1 MTTSGAPGAEAL
13 HPAYLRGGFAPRP
26 RTLVDI
32 FRETVAEC
40 PDVPAIDNGATS
52 LTYAEFDEAASA
64 VAEALHD
71 AGVRVGDKVGVRVRS
86 GTVDL
91 YVAIMGILL
100 AGAAYVPVDADDPDE
115 RARTVFEEAAVT
127 AIVVNDLVITTP
139 SGDTAP
145 GTDNSDSSDG
155 ANGTDH
161 LADPETSSDSD
172 HAHPHGSHEPTLEDD
187 AWVIFTSGSTGKPKG
202 VAVTHRNAAAFVD
215 AESRMF
221 LQDNPIGVG
230 DRVMAGLSVAFD
242 ASCEE
247 MWLAWRYGACLVP
260 APRAL
265 VRSGVDLGPWLVAN
279 DVTIVSTVPTL
290 VALWPVDAL
299 ARVRL
304 LIMGGEACP
313 PELAERLATPTREVW
328 NTYGPTEATVV
339 ACGARLT
346 GHGPV
351 RIGLPLDGWDLAV
364 VDGEGMPVAEGDS
377 GELIIGG
384 VGLARYLDPEKD
396 VEKYAPMPT
405 IGWERAYRSGD
416 LVRLET
422 EGLLFL
428 GRADDQV
435 KVGGR
440 RIELG
445 EIDSALLRLPGV
457 TGAAAAVRAT
467 TAGTKILVGYVT
479 VEDGEPANNAAS
491 GTDDASSNADSN
503 AGSNAKSGNAS
514 SSSGTA
520 YDPIAA
526 LELLRAELP
535 AAMVPRLAVVDTLP
549 TRTSGKIDRDAL
561 PWPLDLGTDEPALDL
576 GGTQAWVR
584 DLWIE
589 VLGADPTSVD
599 DDFFDLGGSSLAS
612 AELVSRLRTRFPSTT
627 VTDLYDHPRLADL
640 AALLDSTATDDAHRN
655 DPVHPVPRKTQIGQ
669 LIAQVPL
676 RSIAALRWLVWLS
689 IANHLAGAWLGLDWL
704 PTLPLLVT
712 IVGAAFLLT
721 PPGRMLLAA
730 AGARVILAG
739 IEPGDYPRGGKVHLR
754 VWLAERF
761 ADELAT
767 HSISGAGLILW
778 YARLLGASIGR
789 DAELHSLP
797 PVTGHLRLGRGASVD
812 PEVDLTGHWID
823 GATLH
828 LGTITVGK
836 GARIGA
842 RSTLAPNCV
851 IGDGAEIAAGS
862 AVFGTVPA
870 GQLWSGA
877 PAHRAGGK
885 PGTWHK
891 EAATSRPQWRVAYAV
906 SGLVLAAL
914 PIVAALVGVLATSG
928 ALRHTS
934 SLSDL
939 AGAVVRW
946 LPVGTLTGFAT
957 LALLVLALTR
967 LVGASVR
974 EGRHAVH
981 SRPAWAAWTTIR
993 LLDDAR
999 TWLFPIY
1006 SSTLTPAW
1014 LRALGARIGA
1024 DVEAS
1029 TVLLIPRLTW
1039 VNDGAFL
1046 ADDTLLGGYELG
1058 GGWLRTQRVKV
1069 GKHAFLGN
1077 SGMTAPG
1084 RRIRKGSLVAV
1095 LSAAP
1100 AGRAGKAGTS
1110 WLGSPPEQLR
1120 RTTVS
1125 ADTARTF
1132 APPRRLRVAR
1142 GVVEVLRFVPVTMG
1156 IALYA
1161 VAAGAMLALAERS
1174 WWLAALLGGLILMAV
1189 GMIAAGVSV
1198 AAKWLL
1204 VGRLRVANYP
1214 LWSSFVWRNELADTF
1229 VEVMAAPWFARATI
1243 GTPALNLWL
1252 RANGATI
1259 GRGVWCDTYWLPEA
1273 DLVTLA
1279 DGATVNRGCVV
1290 QTHLFH
1296 DRVLSMDRVTFGAGA
1311 TLGPNGVVLPAAEI
1325 GRHATVGPASLVMRG
1340 EVVPERSRWIGNPI
1354 GPWHGIP
1361 DGVAFPADPSGADG
1375 PPTPPSHPTPPDNEA
1390 EPAA

>member
-1 MTTSGAPGAEAL
+1 
-13 HPAYLRGGFAPRP
+13 
-26 RTLVDI
+26 
-32 FRETVAEC
+32 
-40 PDVPAIDNGATS
+40 
-52 LTYAEFDEAASA
+52 
-64 VAEALHD
+64 
-71 AGVRVGDKVGVRVRS
+71 
-86 GTVDL
+86 
-91 YVAIMGILL
+91 
-100 AGAAYVPVDADDPDE
+100 
-115 RARTVFEEAAVT
+115 
-127 AIVVNDLVITTP
+127 
-139 SGDTAP
+139 
-145 GTDNSDSSDG
+145 
-155 ANGTDH
+155 
-161 LADPETSSDSD
+161 
-172 HAHPHGSHEPTLEDD
+172 
-187 AWVIFTSGSTGKPKG
+187 
-202 VAVTHRNAAAFVD
+202 
-215 AESRMF
+215 
-221 LQDNPIGVG
+221 
-230 DRVMAGLSVAFD
+230 
-242 ASCEE
+242 
-247 MWLAWRYGACLVP
+247 
-260 APRAL
+260 
-265 VRSGVDLGPWLVAN
+265 
-279 DVTIVSTVPTL
+279 
-290 VALWPVDAL
+290 
-299 ARVRL
+299 
-304 LIMGGEACP
+304 
-313 PELAERLATPTREVW
+313 
-328 NTYGPTEATVV
+328 
-339 ACGARLT
+339 
-346 GHGPV
+346 
-351 RIGLPLDGWDLAV
+351 
-364 VDGEGMPVAEGDS
+364 
-377 GELIIGG
+377 
-384 VGLARYLDPEKD
+384 
-396 VEKYAPMPT
+396 
-405 IGWERAYRSGD
+405 
-416 LVRLET
+416 
-422 EGLLFL
+422 
-428 GRADDQV
+428 
-435 KVGGR
+435 
-440 RIELG
+440 
-445 EIDSALLRLPGV
+445 
-457 TGAAAAVRAT
+457 
-467 TAGTKILVGYVT
+467 
-479 VEDGEPANNAAS
+479 
-491 GTDDASSNADSN
+491 
-503 AGSNAKSGNAS
+503 
-514 SSSGTA
+514 
-520 YDPIAA
+520 
-526 LELLRAELP
+526 
-535 AAMVPRLAVVDTLP
+535 
-549 TRTSGKIDRDAL
+549 
-561 PWPLDLGTDEPALDL
+561 
-576 GGTQAWVR
+576 
-584 DLWIE
+584 
-589 VLGADPTSVD
+589 
-599 DDFFDLGGSSLAS
+599 
-612 AELVSRLRTRFPSTT
+612 
-627 VTDLYDHPRLADL
+627 
-640 AALLDSTATDDAHRN
+640 
-655 DPVHPVPRKTQIGQ
+655 
-669 LIAQVPL
+669 
-676 RSIAALRWLVWLS
+676 
-689 IANHLAGAWLGLDWL
+689 
-704 PTLPLLVT
+704 
-712 IVGAAFLLT
+712 
-721 PPGRMLLAA
+721 
-730 AGARVILAG
+730 
-739 IEPGDYPRGGKVHLR
+739 
-754 VWLAERF
+754 LAERF

-797 PVTGHLRLGRGASVD
+797 PVTGHLSLGRGASID

-914 PIVAALVGVLATSG
+914 PILAALVGVLATSG

-946 LPVGTLTGFAT
+946 LPVGTLAGFAT

-1156 IALYA
+1156 IGLYA

-1189 GMIAAGVSV
+1189 GMV
-1198 AAKWLL
+1198 AAECLGGRQVAARRAAPGRELSAVEFVRLAQRARRHLRRGHGGALVCPGDDWDAGPQPVAARQWRNDRPRRLVRHLL
-1204 VGRLRVANYP
+1204 VARGRPRDTRRWGDSQPRLRSADPPFPRPGSVDGPGHLWGRRDTRTQRSCVASRRDWSPRHRWTRLPCHARRGRPRTLAVDRQPHRAVARHTGWRSLRSRP
-1214 LWSSFVWRNELADTF
+1214 LWCR
-1229 VEVMAAPWFARATI
+1229 
-1243 GTPALNLWL
+1243 
-1252 RANGATI
+1252 
-1259 GRGVWCDTYWLPEA
+1259 
-1273 DLVTLA
+1273 
-1279 DGATVNRGCVV
+1279 
-1290 QTHLFH
+1290 
-1296 DRVLSMDRVTFGAGA
+1296 
-1311 TLGPNGVVLPAAEI
+1311 
-1325 GRHATVGPASLVMRG
+1325 
-1340 EVVPERSRWIGNPI
+1340 
-1354 GPWHGIP
+1354 
-1361 DGVAFPADPSGADG
+1361 
-1375 PPTPPSHPTPPDNEA
+1375 
-1390 EPAA
+1390 